1 MEENWTQVKKKS
13 GGSKNTADR
22 KNGDCFRSSQ
32 SEPRSGQNHSTL
44 KSSNEISKPFYRP
57 PSVANKNHVTFSKE
71 GPPKRGGH
79 RGGGGYRPRRQPEI
93 IPDFSDPEEEEKFKA
108 LQKEIPHIKM
118 PGEMRRL
125 AATIRIDG
133 LADKM
138 LTDEWIEFQR
148 NGWEYD
154 KVVTPNEDVEIPD
167 GDGYE
172 LLSID
177 NKWGDFVLFRKIK

>member
-1 MEENWTQVKKKS
+1 MEENWTQVKKRS

-22 KNGDCFRSSQ
+22 KNKDCFHNSQ
-32 SEPRSGQNHSTL
+32 SEPRYGQNHSTL
-44 KSSNEISKPFYRP
+44 KSSNEIRKPSYKP
-57 PSVANKNHVTFSKE
+57 PSLANKNVSFSNE
-71 GPPKRGGH
+71 GQQKRGGH
-79 RGGGGYRPRRQPEI
+79 RGGGGYKPRRQPEI
-93 IPDFSDPEEEEKFKA
+93 IPDFKDVGEEEKFKA

-138 LTDEWIEFQR
+138 LTEEWIDFQR

-154 KVVTPNEDVEIPD
+154 KVITPNEEVEIPD
-167 GDGYE
+167 GDDYE

>member
-1 MEENWTQVKKKS
+1 MEENWTQVKKRS
-13 GGSKNTADR
+13 GGPKNTPDK
-22 KNGDCFRSSQ
+22 KNKDCFHNSQ
-32 SEPRSGQNHSTL
+32 SEPRRGQNHSNL
-44 KSSNEISKPFYRP
+44 KSSNEINNTSFKP
-57 PSVANKNHVTFSKE
+57 PSLANKNSVTFSNDSA
-71 GPPKRGGH
+71 PKRGGH

-93 IPDFSDPEEEEKFKA
+93 IPDFRDAEEEEKFKA

-118 PGEMRRL
+118 PGEIRRL

-138 LTDEWIEFQR
+138 LTDEWVEFQR

-154 KVVTPNEDVEIPD
+154 KVITPNEDVEIPD